1 MMDNLNEKRMS
12 KDRGSSPKET
22 LQEVINDYDDI
33 TDVVIVTRHENEEI
47 MTHWSCDNT
56 LKVIGAL
63 EVAKVSITQ
72 S

>member
-1 MMDNLNEKRMS
+1 MSSLNEKRMS
-12 KDRGSSPKET
+12 KDRGGSPKEI

-33 TDVVIVTRHENEEI
+33 TDVVIVVKRENEEI

-56 LKVIGAL
+56 MEVIGAL

-72 S
+72 Y